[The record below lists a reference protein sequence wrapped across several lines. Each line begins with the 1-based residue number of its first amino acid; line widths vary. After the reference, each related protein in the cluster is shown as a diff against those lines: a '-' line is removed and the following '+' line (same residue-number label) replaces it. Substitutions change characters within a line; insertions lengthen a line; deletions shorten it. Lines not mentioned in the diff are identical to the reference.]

1 MKRFDERDNMI
12 ARMNL
17 QMNSKCY
24 NDYYERHPEKKD
36 IDNQLRS
43 LPDLCSEGS
52 LTYHPL
58 HSRLPI
64 AVYKLLGDINPFSEG
79 PESTTKVDVDPEI
92 ISKKLKKFALYFGA
106 VKVGITEMKD
116 EFYYSHRGR
125 KESSYGNVVTPK
137 HKYAIVF
144 AIEMDQD
151 MINRAPEIE
160 EVIEV
165 CKGYL
170 DAGIIGLVLANFIRE
185 LGYEA
190 RNHMD
195 ANYLVVA
202 PLVAE
207 SAGLGQ
213 LGRIGVLVTKEYGPR
228 IRLGIVTT
236 NMELI
241 SDDPDD
247 FGLPEFCKL
256 CRRCAETC
264 SSNAI
269 PSTSGDNVNGHLKWE
284 INAEACYKKWR
295 SLGTDCGICLSA
307 CPFSQGIDLE
317 KIKYMKGNVEIMAD
331 ILKDHNQ
338 KHGVREHI
346 KKPLHLVKD

>member
-1 MKRFDERDNMI
+1 LKRFDERDNMI

-17 QMNSKCY
+17 QMSSKWY
-24 NDYYERHPEKKD
+24 NDYYKRHPEKES
-36 IDNQLRS
+36 IDNQIRS
-43 LPDLCSEGS
+43 LPDICGEESS
-52 LTYHPL
+52 TYHPL

-79 PESTTKVDVDPEI
+79 QESNEKIDVEPES
-92 ISKKLKKFALYFGA
+92 ISEKLKKFALYFGA

-116 EFYYSHRGR
+116 VFYYSHRGR
-125 KESSYGNVVTPK
+125 KESSYGDVVTPN

-151 MINRAPEIE
+151 MINRAPEME
-160 EVIEV
+160 EVFEV
-165 CKGYL
+165 SKGYL
-170 DAGIIGLVLANFIRE
+170 DAGIIGLVLTYFIRE

-213 LGRIGVLVTKEYGPR
+213 LGRMGILITKEYGPR
-228 IRLGIVTT
+228 VRLGIVTT

-241 SDDPDD
+241 PDEAAD
-247 FGLPEFCKL
+247 FGLTKFCIL
-256 CRRCAETC
+256 CRKCAETC

-269 PSTSGDNVNGHLKWE
+269 PTTSGEITNGHVKWE

-295 SLGTDCGICLSA
+295 SLGTDCGICLSS
-307 CPFSQGIDLE
+307 CPFSQGVDLE
-317 KIKYMKGNVEIMAD
+317 KIELMKDNTEIMTD
-331 ILKDHNQ
+331 ILKEHKQ
-338 KHGVREHI
+338 QHGIREHI
-346 KKPLHLVKD
+346 KTPLDLLKD